1 MEIIN
6 DLFKFNR
13 CPLGEGIDNAL
24 IWINQLIPLDII
36 EIPSG
41 TKLETW
47 EVPDEW
53 IVRDAWVKFKGKK
66 IIDYKKDP
74 LSLVIGSKPFK
85 GKVKLDKLKKHLH
98 YSSENPDAFPY
109 VEDKN
114 WGFTMPMNK
123 IKKKIEQFCE
133 GGTCE
138 PELKKIDPEV
148 GKVKIQGGDYETKYD
163 DILPEGEYEV
173 LIDTEY
179 RPGTMKI
186 GVHTIKGN
194 DKEILLIAHLDHP
207 FQANNNLSGVACLID
222 LVKKLKCDHTIKI
235 IFCPEIIGSIAY
247 ALTQDISKVDFV
259 IAVDSIGNDNTV
271 LIQKSYEQF
280 APINYAVHLATNAQ
294 GAPYRKGMFELI
306 TGSDEYV
313 FNDPIIGIP
322 AILLSR
328 FPYQEFHS
336 SADTPEIIKKDK
348 IKEIQD
354 IILKTIEIMEKDF
367 IPIRTF
373 KGPLMR
379 SKYDMKSLNDLVNRN
394 LDYFIYNMD
403 GKKSLM
409 ELVMP
414 LEISFDFGYELMT
427 KLEKDGLI
435 IRK

>member
-1 MEIIN
+1 MEKIIN
-6 DLFKFNR
+6 DLYKLNR

-109 VEDKN
+109 VEDEN

-123 IKKKIEQFCE
+123 IKKSVGCK
-133 GGTCE
+133 GGTCK
-138 PELKKIDPEV
+138 PELKGIDPTV
-148 GKVKIQGGDYETKYD
+148 GKIKIQGDKDEYKD
-163 DILPEGEYEV
+163 LLKKGEYEV
-173 LIDTEY
+173 FIDTEY
-179 RPGTMKI
+179 RKGIMKI
-186 GVHTIKGN
+186 GVHTIKGKS

-222 LVKKLKCDHTIKI
+222 IARKLKCEHTIKI
-235 IFCPEIIGSIAY
+235 IFCPEVIGSVAY

-271 LIQKSYEQF
+271 LIQKSYDQF
-280 APINYAVHLATNAQ
+280 APINYAVHLATNCQ
-294 GAPYRKGMFELI
+294 GTPYRKGMFELI
-306 TGSDEYV
+306 TGSDEYA
-313 FNDPIIGIP
+313 FNDPTIGIP

-328 FPYQEFHS
+328 YPYQEFHT
-336 SADTPEIIKKDK
+336 SADTPEIIKEKN

-367 IPIRTF
+367 IPVRNF
-373 KGPLMR
+373 KAPLMK
-379 SKYDMKSLNDLVNRN
+379 SKYDMLSQNSLVNRN
-394 LDYFIYNMD
+394 LDYLIYNMD
-403 GKKSLM
+403 GKKGLM

-414 LEISFDFGYELMT
+414 LEISFDFGYELME
-427 KLEKDGLI
+427 KLEKDKLI
-435 IRK
+435 SRK